1 VRTDGAQPRLVAYYV
16 PRGAADAMN
25 HVTPRELR
33 AYLRDRLPEYMVPST
48 MVPMESL
55 PVGPTGKLD
64 RSALPHPD
72 AAADA
77 GRSFLA
83 PRTTIEHQFVQTWET
98 LLGVHPIGLKDDFFE
113 LGGHSLL
120 AVQMLSEMERLTGR
134 RVPLAALFHGATIE
148 QLATHV
154 ESSLHADAEPAFVVL
169 KPEGRE
175 APIVFLHGDVTGGGW
190 YSRRLA
196 PLLDIDAPMIVLP
209 TLRESTPGAPASIE
223 EMAQHHVA
231 ALRRLQP
238 SGPYRLVGYC
248 AGGTIAFEMARQ
260 LHAAGQQVEHLV
272 LIDSVAA
279 NARFR
284 WMEWIVAIVAH
295 DRSKA
300 RRLEKRAKLLR
311 TLGYYLSRLRAV
323 RRFSNKERLLWFKR
337 NVRARLPGTRD
348 PVDRVLDQQSEDALS
363 AADLDA
369 RPGQD
374 VLRFQSRAARAYV
387 PGRYDGPVDLV
398 VAADLDAGEERLRRI
413 RANARGWDRVARRV
427 RVHPIASSHVGLITD
442 QIVLLAQSIRE
453 CLSGPREVG

>member
-1 VRTDGAQPRLVAYYV
+1 
-16 PRGAADAMN
+16 
-25 HVTPRELR
+25 
-33 AYLRDRLPEYMVPST
+33 
-48 MVPMESL
+48 
-55 PVGPTGKLD
+55 
-64 RSALPHPD
+64 
-72 AAADA
+72 
-77 GRSFLA
+77 
-83 PRTTIEHQFVQTWET
+83 
-98 LLGVHPIGLKDDFFE
+98 
-113 LGGHSLL
+113 
-120 AVQMLSEMERLTGR
+120 
-134 RVPLAALFHGATIE
+134 
-148 QLATHV
+148 
-154 ESSLHADAEPAFVVL
+154 
-169 KPEGRE
+169 
-175 APIVFLHGDVTGGGW
+175 
-190 YSRRLA
+190 
-196 PLLDIDAPMIVLP
+196 MIVLP